1 MKIYYLCIIVIV
13 HSLYLSDNTL
23 HETRMLK
30 HVRSTPQLNRGD
42 YFQDVNIS
50 SSSSSSCSSLQDVGQ
65 VAPVRSAQV
74 WGRMGSGSNNR
85 SQSRNSAPVS
95 VGKSPCSPC
104 VSTDFNTT
112 ASSTSA
118 DTKSKQMSK
127 EASEAPRLGY
137 VEENTSRRK
146 VQELRISKKKV
157 YVFPFGLR
165 RREVVLLTVLAA
177 VCLLLYI
184 VLLVMTVKAA
194 SCTYTVQEYFSDDPA
209 E

>member
-1 MKIYYLCIIVIV
+1 
-13 HSLYLSDNTL
+13 
-23 HETRMLK
+23 MLK

-127 EASEAPRLGY
+127 EASAASRLGY

>member
-1 MKIYYLCIIVIV
+1 
-13 HSLYLSDNTL
+13 
-23 HETRMLK
+23 MLK

-95 VGKSPCSPC
+95 VGKSPCRPC
-104 VSTDFNTT
+104 VSTDINTT

-194 SCTYTVQEYFSDDPA
+194 SCSYTVQEYFSDDPA

>member
-1 MKIYYLCIIVIV
+1 
-13 HSLYLSDNTL
+13 
-23 HETRMLK
+23 
-30 HVRSTPQLNRGD
+30 
-42 YFQDVNIS
+42 
-50 SSSSSSCSSLQDVGQ
+50 
-65 VAPVRSAQV
+65 
-74 WGRMGSGSNNR
+74 
-85 SQSRNSAPVS
+85 
-95 VGKSPCSPC
+95 
-104 VSTDFNTT
+104 
-112 ASSTSA
+112 
-118 DTKSKQMSK
+118 MSK
-127 EASEAPRLGY
+127 EASEAPKLGY